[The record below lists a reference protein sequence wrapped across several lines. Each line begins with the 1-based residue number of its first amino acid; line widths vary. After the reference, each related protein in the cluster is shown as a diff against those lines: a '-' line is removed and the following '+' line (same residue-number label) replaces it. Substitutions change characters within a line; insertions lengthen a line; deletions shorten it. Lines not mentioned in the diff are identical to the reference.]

1 MVGKLS
7 DDRKMSGSRIPVLYS
22 WKHGVPHP
30 WSTPNDEL
38 RKSIQATL
46 GEYESF
52 DIGEPGIVGNLLEP
66 ALVASV
72 CQELGLPEPEL
83 TPPVYKRDTFE
94 ASCDGLVQVDQP
106 VTVRSAGIVD
116 VQGGELTL
124 SGPVP
129 IECKCTTAP
138 PTDDIPLYRGPIQL
152 QAQMLATGANAGIL
166 ITLHRGIER
175 RIHVIPAN
183 PVIQSEINQI
193 CAEFQER
200 VINRRWYAPVS
211 VDDAVIPPASNEKDS
226 VDVPD
231 LVDDIDA
238 LERLRGERRDL
249 DDQIAALELK
259 IMDALGDAQVGI
271 AGPYQVEWPVR
282 HYKAQPEKVTPA
294 KPERTIRLK
303 TLKIRAM
310 V

>member
-7 DDRKMSGSRIPVLYS
+7 DDTKMSGSRIPILYC
-22 WKHGVPHP
+22 WNHGIPHP

-38 RKSIQATL
+38 RKSIQATQ

-72 CQELGLPEPEL
+72 CDELGLPEPEL

-106 VTVRSAGIVD
+106 VIVRSAGIVD

-138 PTDDIPLYRGPIQL
+138 PTDEIPLYRGPIQL
-152 QAQMLATGANAGIL
+152 QAQMLATGASAGII
-166 ITLHRGIER
+166 ITLHRSIER
-175 RIHVIPAN
+175 RIHVIPAD

-200 VINRRWYAPVS
+200 VINHRWYAPVS
-211 VDDAVIPPASNEKDS
+211 VDDAVIPPAADEKKT

-231 LVDDIDA
+231 LVDDLTA
-238 LERLRGERRDL
+238 LGRLRDERKRL
-249 DDQIAALELK
+249 DDDIAEHELR
-259 IMDALGDAQVGI
+259 IMDALGDAQVGN
-271 AGPYQVEWPVR
+271 AGPYVVEWPVR
-282 HYKAQPEKVTPA
+282 HYKEQPEKISPA
-294 KPERTIRLK
+294 KPARTIRLK
-303 TLKIRAM
+303 TLKIKSM